1 MKLNDLYF
9 LITESALVD
18 DNELL
23 RKIATFH
30 RRVRAA
36 FTRVYKLH
44 LNGDMFSKAVY
55 EKKLQEAWENAKRLQ
70 AAYLDFLQKNTHA
83 ILMSATATGKIKQF
97 KARNPF
103 IFSSK

>member
-9 LITESALVD
+9 LISESSED
-18 DNELL
+18 DSELL
-23 RKIATFH
+23 RKISTFH

-55 EKKLQEAWENAKRLQ
+55 KEKLKNAWANARQLQ
-70 AAYLDFLQKNTHA
+70 AAYLDFLDKNTHA
-83 ILMSATATGKIKQF
+83 LLMSTTATGKIKEF
-97 KARNPF
+97 KDRNPF